1 MSFLF
6 KKKSKKDKVVDKV
19 EPVVD
24 KAADKASDTATT
36 VRNVVLGALGAAFAA
51 TKPKVDKAAEKTS
64 ALAQDAYGKAN
75 VVAHDAYE
83 KARPVMHDAYGK
95 ARPVMQD
102 AYGKATVAAHD
113 AYEKARPYL
122 EDATKNAEV
131 AVENL
136 RDDYIPRARRAAN
149 AALDEARS
157 GSGDLQTRAKDV
169 VKASR
174 KELEKPEKKKGR
186 GRKLL
191 GFLVVAGAGAAAAYY
206 AWARSKPVTDPWAE
220 AYWEDVSVPQDQADG
235 PVETPAE
242 EDIADEVVLEENEVH
257 AEDPVVEEVREK
269 DEGTVSKLA
278 DADPDTPIADGDAPL
293 EGDDEVDDDE
303 HGYNEKEA
311 AEAAGLTDS
320 DEK

>member
-83 KARPVMHDAYGK
+83 K

-220 AYWEDVSVPQDQADG
+220 AYWEDVSVPQDQADE

-242 EDIADEVVLEENEVH
+242 EDIADEVVLEENDVQ

-269 DEGTVSKLA
+269 DEGTVSELA

-293 EGDDEVDDDE
+293 EGDDE

>member
-83 KARPVMHDAYGK
+83 K

-220 AYWEDVSVPQDQADG
+220 AYWEDVSVPQDQADE
-235 PVETPAE
+235 PVETPA
-242 EDIADEVVLEENEVH
+242 
-257 AEDPVVEEVREK
+257 EK
-269 DEGTVSKLA
+269 DEGTVSELA

-293 EGDDEVDDDE
+293 EGDVEVDDVDPNEHLNVDDDE

>member
-83 KARPVMHDAYGK
+83 KARPVM
-95 ARPVMQD
+95 QD

-113 AYEKARPYL
+113 TYEKARPYL

-220 AYWEDVSVPQDQADG
+220 AYWEDVSVPQDQADE

-242 EDIADEVVLEENEVH
+242 ENIADEVDDVDPNEH
-257 AEDPVVEEVREK
+257 
-269 DEGTVSKLA
+269 LN
-278 DADPDTPIADGDAPL
+278 
-293 EGDDEVDDDE
+293 VDDDE

>member
-83 KARPVMHDAYGK
+83 KARPVM
-95 ARPVMQD
+95 QD
-102 AYGKATVAAHD
+102 TYGKATVAAHD

-220 AYWEDVSVPQDQADG
+220 AYWEDVSVPQDQADE
-235 PVETPAE
+235 PVETPA
-242 EDIADEVVLEENEVH
+242 
-257 AEDPVVEEVREK
+257 EK
-269 DEGTVSKLA
+269 DEGTVSELA

-293 EGDDEVDDDE
+293 EGDVDPNEHLNVDDDE

>member
-36 VRNVVLGALGAAFAA
+36 VRNVALGALGAAFAA

-75 VVAHDAYE
+75 VV
-83 KARPVMHDAYGK
+83 
-95 ARPVMQD
+95 
-102 AYGKATVAAHD
+102 AHD

-220 AYWEDVSVPQDQADG
+220 AYWEDVSVPQDQAD
-235 PVETPAE
+235 E
-242 EDIADEVVLEENEVH
+242 
-257 AEDPVVEEVREK
+257 PVVEEVREK
-269 DEGTVSKLA
+269 HKGTVREL
-278 DADPDTPIADGDAPL
+278 D
-293 EGDDEVDDDE
+293 
-303 HGYNEKEA
+303 EKEA

>member
-83 KARPVMHDAYGK
+83 K

-220 AYWEDVSVPQDQADG
+220 AYWEDVSVPQDQADE

-242 EDIADEVVLEENEVH
+242 EDIADEVVLEENDVQT
-257 AEDPVVEEVREK
+257 EDPVVEEVREK
-269 DEGTVSKLA
+269 DEGTVSELA

-293 EGDDEVDDDE
+293 EGDVEVDDDE

>member
-83 KARPVMHDAYGK
+83 KARPVMH
-95 ARPVMQD
+95 D

-220 AYWEDVSVPQDQADG
+220 AYWEDVSVPQDQADE

-242 EDIADEVVLEENEVH
+242 EDIADEVVLEENDVQT
-257 AEDPVVEEVREK
+257 EDPVVEEVREK
-269 DEGTVSKLA
+269 DEGTVSELA

-293 EGDDEVDDDE
+293 EGDVEVDDDE

>member
-36 VRNVVLGALGAAFAA
+36 VRNVVLGALGAAFTA

-83 KARPVMHDAYGK
+83 KARPVMH
-95 ARPVMQD
+95 D

-186 GRKLL
+186 GRKFL

-220 AYWEDVSVPQDQADG
+220 AYWEDVSVPQDQADE
-235 PVETPAE
+235 PVETPA
-242 EDIADEVVLEENEVH
+242 
-257 AEDPVVEEVREK
+257 EK
-269 DEGTVSKLA
+269 DEGTVSELA

-293 EGDDEVDDDE
+293 EGDVEVDDDE

>member
-83 KARPVMHDAYGK
+83 K

-191 GFLVVAGAGAAAAYY
+191 GFLVVAGAGAAAADY

-220 AYWEDVSVPQDQADG
+220 AYWEDVSVPQDQADE

-242 EDIADEVVLEENEVH
+242 EDIADEVVLEENDVQ

-269 DEGTVSKLA
+269 DEGTVSELA

-293 EGDDEVDDDE
+293 EGDDE